1 MSAFEVMRRASL
13 GVFGA
18 IALACGSAP
27 GGAFALTRAVGGI
40 HVDVVPS
47 AALRVIFLDIDS
59 ASDFCARGTRVLN
72 APVAIFRAITP
83 LQRTSP
89 QCPWRQSAAKV
100 RRQNRGA

>member
-18 IALACGSAP
+18 IALACASAP

-59 ASDFCARGTRVLN
+59 ASDFCARGTRVMN
-72 APVAIFRAITP
+72 APLAIFRAITP

>member
-18 IALACGSAP
+18 IALACASAP
-27 GGAFALTRAVGGI
+27 GGAFALTQAVGGI
-40 HVDVVPS
+40 HVDVAPS
-47 AALRVIFLDIDS
+47 VALRVIFLDIDS
-59 ASDFCARGTRVLN
+59 ASDFCSRGTRVMN